1 MAGPL
6 GKLDASER
14 LLMNQSTYTAQ
25 DCGKSQNQL
34 VLEMLVLAG
43 GEWVSLP
50 DLMRHSGS
58 ANVHSRVADLRKRGH
73 DVQWKRTQVGR
84 RIHSWYRMVVD
95 LVP

>member
-1 MAGPL
+1 M
-6 GKLDASER
+6 D
-14 LLMNQSTYTAQ
+14 QSTYTAQ

-58 ANVHSRVADLRKRGH
+58 ANIHSRVSVLRKRGH
-73 DVQWKRTQVGR
+73 RIEWKPKQDGR
-84 RIHSWYRMVVD
+84 RVRSFYR
-95 LVP
+95 LATEE

>member
-1 MAGPL
+1 MGRM
-6 GKLDASER
+6 DASER
-14 LLMNQSTYTAQ
+14 LLMDQSTYTAQ

-58 ANVHSRVADLRKRGH
+58 ANVHSRVADLRRRGH

-84 RIHSWYRMVVD
+84 RIHSWYRMAKSEV
-95 LVP
+95 

>member
-14 LLMNQSTYTAQ
+14 LLMTQSTYTAQ

-58 ANVHSRVADLRKRGH
+58 ANIHSRVAALRKRGH
-73 DVQWKRTQVGR
+73 NIEWKPTRVGR
-84 RIHSWYRMVVD
+84 RIHSWYRMVKS
-95 LVP
+95 